1 MEIKEYLK
9 IIKKN
14 LTLFLITTVGV
25 TLAILSYFYFQPIT
39 YDTSLTL
46 NITRSGIQKT
56 SDYRYDDFYRLQADE
71 KFADTIVEWL
81 ASPRIVADIY
91 AKAGEN
97 KKEIDLKK
105 LAKNFSAEKRST
117 QIVAVSF
124 SSSSP
129 ESAQKISSS
138 LIKILSQN
146 TQELNKDQQEAN
158 WFQIIAEKPLTA
170 KHNFHCKII
179 LLVALAVGVF
189 LSFWV
194 VMIKYYFE

>member
-9 IIKKN
+9 IIRKN
-14 LTLFLITTVGV
+14 LALFLITTVGV

-97 KKEIDLKK
+97 KKGLDLKK
-105 LAKNFSAEKRST
+105 LAKKFSVEKRST

-129 ESAQKISSS
+129 KSAQKIANS
-138 LIKILSQN
+138 LVKILSQN
-146 TQELNKDQQEAN
+146 TQELNKNQQEAN
-158 WFQIIAEKPLTA
+158 WFQIMAKKPITA
-170 KHNFHCKII
+170 KHNFHYKII
-179 LLVALAVGVF
+179 FLVALAVGIF